1 MFRKFRRRRRRKTKW
16 LLLALLATIVVVG
29 ACQAPGFLQAG
40 LPDDGPRVATSQ
52 VAAQRFAEKV
62 AAAGER
68 ATESKRLR
76 ITVTEAEVTSF
87 LNIGSEMA
95 RQLQA
100 IYGMDGLDQLDQL
113 QREQALQN
121 VEGLPEWAGSLET
134 ARGALGLEL
143 PDDRLRVAIQ
153 EPEVRF
159 EPNGQIIVRGYAQLL
174 LLRQPLRL
182 VMAPR
187 ASAGQL
193 VLDFVEGTLG
203 PLSVPEGLVDL
214 VGQCLARLILTGS
227 EYVEVSRIEVADGS
241 LTLSGRYLR

>member
-1 MFRKFRRRRRRKTKW
+1 MFRRFRRRSKTRW
-16 LLLALLATIVVVG
+16 LLIALLATVVVVG
-29 ACQAPGFLQAG
+29 ACQAPGFLQAE
-40 LPDDGPRVATSQ
+40 LPDDGPRVTTSQ
-52 VAAQRFAEKV
+52 AAAQRFAEKV

-68 ATESKRLR
+68 AAESKRLR

-100 IYGMDGLDQLDQL
+100 IYGVDSLGQLDQL

-121 VEGLPEWAGSLET
+121 VEGLPEWVGSLET
-134 ARGALGLEL
+134 ARGSLGLEL

-159 EPNGQIIVRGYAQLL
+159 ERNGQIIVRGYAEVLV
-174 LLRQPLRL
+174 LRQPLRL

-187 ASAGQL
+187 ASAGEL
-193 VLDFVEGTLG
+193 VLDFVEGSLG
-203 PLSVPEGLVDL
+203 PLSVPKDLIDL
-214 VGQCLARLILTGS
+214 VGQGLARLILTGS
-227 EYVEVSRIEVADGS
+227 DYVEVSRIEVADGS
-241 LTLSGRYLR
+241 LTLSGRYLQ

>member
-1 MFRKFRRRRRRKTKW
+1 MFRKVRRLGKAKW
-16 LLLALLATIVVVG
+16 LLVALLAIVVVLG
-29 ACQAPGFLQAG
+29 ACQAPGFLQAE
-40 LPDDGPRVATSQ
+40 LPDDGPRVATSPA
-52 VAAQRFAEKV
+52 AAQRFAEKV

-68 ATESKRLR
+68 AAESKRLR
-76 ITVTEAEVTSF
+76 MTVTEAEVTSF

-100 IYGMDGLDQLDQL
+100 IYGVDSLAQLDQL

-134 ARGALGLEL
+134 ARGTLGLEL
-143 PDDRLRVAIQ
+143 PDDRLRVKIQ
-153 EPEVRF
+153 QPEVRF
-159 EPNGQIIVRGYAQLL
+159 ERNGQIIVRGYAEILV
-174 LLRQPLRL
+174 LRQPLRL

-187 ASAGQL
+187 ASAGEL

-214 VGQCLARLILTGS
+214 VGKGLARLILAGS
-227 EYVEVSRIEVADGS
+227 DYVEVSKIEVTDGS

>member
-1 MFRKFRRRRRRKTKW
+1 MFPRFQRRRKTKW
-16 LLLALLATIVVVG
+16 LLIALLAIVAVVG
-29 ACQAPGFLQAG
+29 AWQAPGFLQAE

-52 VAAQRFAEKV
+52 AAARSFAEKV

-68 ATESKRLR
+68 ASESKRLR
-76 ITVTEAEVTSF
+76 ITITEAEVTSF

-100 IYGMDGLDQLDQL
+100 TYGVDSLTQLDQL

-121 VEGLPEWAGSLET
+121 AEGLPEWAALLER
-134 ARGALGLEL
+134 ARGTLGLEL

-159 EPNGQIIVRGYAQLL
+159 EQNGQIVVRGYAELL
-174 LLRQPLRL
+174 VLRQPLRL

-187 ASAGQL
+187 ASAGEL

-214 VGQCLARLILTGS
+214 VGQGLARLILTGS
-227 EYVEVSRIEVADGS
+227 DYVEISKIEVADGS
-241 LTLSGRYLR
+241 LTLSGRYLQ